1 MESSS
6 SHTFRKTSQPLLPLE
21 KPEVSPGRYDLY
33 PAFPA
38 GENRLFT
45 GFASLAGRLRNENLV
60 MIDGYGGVFFADFVN
75 NLVAAL
81 TDIGISVTTI
91 SVESAL
97 RDPPEIEALLEPFL
111 GGNDPLFG
119 TRCTLELSDL
129 FCPERL
135 AQMSSVPD
143 SGLTIIFGSGAV
155 LAPHNGIRWYIDLP
169 KNEIQYRS
177 RAGLIRNL
185 GAAGSFSPKVMYKR
199 FYFVDWVLLNRHKDR
214 FAGLVDLVIDG
225 QRPAEPVWMEGGAFR
240 ETLRRISESPFRVRP
255 WFEPGTWGGRWIMEH
270 IPELP
275 QEVPNYAW
283 SFELIVPENG
293 LILES
298 DGVMMEVSFDWLMF
312 REAEAVL
319 GNAFGRFGK
328 EFPIRFDFLD
338 TFAGGNLSIQV
349 HPRKQY
355 IMEHFGENFTQQ
367 EAYYILDSCGD
378 AEVNLGFRDG
388 IDAEEFRTA
397 MEYSARHQTPAD
409 IPRYVQQHP
418 ARKHDL
424 FLIPDG
430 TIHGSG
436 VNNLVLEISTTPYIF
451 TFKIYDWLRPD
462 LNGKP
467 RDLNIRR
474 AMENLCFD
482 RQGDRV
488 RKEFISVPSILS
500 EGDGWSADKLPTHEL
515 HLYDVVRYRIAN
527 KVTIST
533 FNRCHVLNL
542 VEGSSVRVQTANTM
556 EMQFSYAETFIIP
569 AAAGHY
575 TVVNEGATEAVL
587 VIAFIKDDQ

>member
-1 MESSS
+1 M
-6 SHTFRKTSQPLLPLE
+6 
-21 KPEVSPGRYDLY
+21 
-33 PAFPA
+33 
-38 GENRLFT
+38 
-45 GFASLAGRLRNENLV
+45 GFASLAARLRNENLV
-60 MIDGYGGVFFADFVN
+60 MIDGYGGVFFDDFVN
-75 NLVAAL
+75 DLAAAL

-97 RDPPEIEALLEPFL
+97 QDPSAIEALLEPFL
-111 GGNDPLFG
+111 GGDDPLFG

-135 AQMSSVPD
+135 AQMRSMPD
-143 SGLTIIFGSGAV
+143 TGLTIIYGPGAF
-155 LAPHNGIRWYIDLP
+155 LAPRDGIRWYIDLP
-169 KNEIQYRS
+169 KNEIQYRT
-177 RAGLIRNL
+177 RAGTVRNL
-185 GAAGSFSPKVMYKR
+185 GAKEPGPPKEMYKR

-214 FAGLVDLVIDG
+214 FAGLIDLIIEG
-225 QRPAEPVWMEGGAFR
+225 QRPSEPVWMEGSTFR

-255 WFEPGTWGGRWIMEH
+255 WFEPGAWGGRWIMDH

-293 LILES
+293 LILGS
-298 DGVMMEVSFDWLMF
+298 DGLMMEVSFDWLMF

-319 GNAFGRFGK
+319 GDAFGRFGK

-338 TFAGGNLSIQV
+338 TFDGGNLSIQV
-349 HPRKQY
+349 HPRENY
-355 IMEHFGENFTQQ
+355 IREHFGENFTQQ
-367 EAYYILDSCGD
+367 EAYYILDSSGD
-378 AEVNLGFRDG
+378 AVVNLGFREG

-397 MEYSARHQTPAD
+397 MGNSARDQTPVD
-409 IPRYVQQHP
+409 IPKFVQQHP
-418 ARKHDL
+418 SRKHDL

-436 VNNLVLEISTTPYIF
+436 INNLVLEISTTPYIF

-482 RQGDRV
+482 RQGDRIQ
-488 RKEFISVPSILS
+488 REFISKPEPVA
-500 EGDGWSADKLPTHEL
+500 EGDGWTSEHLSTHEL
-515 HLYDVVRYRIAN
+515 HLYDVLRYRIRTS
-527 KVTIST
+527 VTILT
-533 FNRCHVLNL
+533 RRKCHVASL
-542 VEGSSVRVQTANTM
+542 VEGSYISIQTAGRT
-556 EMQFSYAETFIIP
+556 EQHFSYAETFVVP
-569 AAAGHY
+569 AAAGQY
-575 TVVNEGATEAVL
+575 TVVNEGKEEAIL
-587 VIAFIKDDQ
+587 VIAFIKDAQ